1 MALIAAISG
10 LALVIAL
17 TLRDRKLLG
26 FDGTG
31 AAIIMWV
38 AAPVTLLI
46 NLKWYGW
53 SVEKVL
59 WSSAALF
66 MWVIVCGTGR
76 PGILLSTLFMDEPDV
91 PQHVILRSFIGQ
103 ALLAIGIIAFAAVD
117 AFA

>member
-1 MALIAAISG
+1 MALIAAISA

-26 FDGTG
+26 HGGT
-31 AAIIMWV
+31 AAAVMMWV
-38 AAPVTLLI
+38 AAPMALLI
-46 NLKWYGW
+46 KLKWYGW
-53 SVEKVL
+53 SAEKTL
-59 WSSAALF
+59 WSTAALL

-91 PQHVILRSFIGQ
+91 PQNVLLRSFIGQ
-103 ALLAIGIIAFAAVD
+103 AVLIIGIIVFVAVD